1 MMLLFQIFLSV
12 DILLL
17 LSSLANETETE
28 NENFQNLKVCM
39 CIFLKGMKDG
49 KRNYVWSK
57 ILT

>member
-28 NENFQNLKVCM
+28 NENFQNLKVR
-39 CIFLKGMKDG
+39 IFLKRMKDG

>member
-28 NENFQNLKVCM
+28 NENFQNLKVC
-39 CIFLKGMKDG
+39 IFLTGMKDG

>member
-28 NENFQNLKVCM
+28 NANKFSKPKGGSKSENFQVTK
-39 CIFLKGMKDG
+39 K
-49 KRNYVWSK
+49 
-57 ILT
+57 